1 MSDEKP
7 GEEQKKPDGA
17 QDNSASSSEQNAAGD
32 YVFGVPSAMDL
43 ATSEPV
49 QPAQS
54 NDTSNSGASGAS
66 PPASATGSANA
77 GSTNA
82 SAPSNASTS
91 ASPSTPVNPE
101 DDDNYVPPPP
111 TYADLAARNLPA
123 VIKDANNT
131 TQANQSSTNQTGS
144 SGSSGPSTI
153 PAVSGIPGGVPV
165 GVKQDKFAVDE
176 VVSFGWKAMLKYF
189 WPLTGV
195 FTCNFM
201 VQMVPTVTTLVLK
214 YCVAQTAAISLVS
227 AVVSLL
233 GAVVSLIM
241 SVGVINMWL
250 KIVDGD
256 SIAVR
261 DVYSKWSRTWNF
273 MLASI
278 VYGVMVIAGYI
289 CLIIPGIYLQM
300 RFQFYPFF
308 IVESNAGP
316 ITSLKASWAISRGAL
331 AELFFFGIVS
341 YFINWIGM
349 LCLLVGMYPAFIV
362 QSLALAKTYRML
374 RKNTPLNEM
383 PLNLMPLAL
392 ISDSEPPPQ
401 PV

>member
-17 QDNSASSSEQNAAGD
+17 QGDNASSSEQNAAGD

-54 NDTSNSGASGAS
+54 NDSSNA
-66 PPASATGSANA
+66 GSSNA
-77 GSTNA
+77 GSTSA
-82 SAPSNASTS
+82 SAPSNESTS
-91 ASPSTPVNPE
+91 ASPSAPVNPE

-123 VIKDANNT
+123 VIKDASNT
-131 TQANQSSTNQTGS
+131 TQANQSSTSQSSS
-144 SGSSGPSTI
+144 SGSASQSSSTGSAGPSTI

-214 YCVAQTAAISLVS
+214 YCVAQTAAVSLIS

-273 MLASI
+273 VLASI